1 MEIRIVFAIIRRW
14 VWLFILGIIIGAS
27 VGRLLSDRQ
36 TKSYRSSTRVQV
48 MSSANAG
55 NNVYAYFND
64 QQLAKTYA
72 QTLATRPNLDLV
84 EKQLG
89 IRVSGG
95 HIKIRNVAET
105 QLIDIN
111 VEYTNPQQAADI
123 ANTLVRVFAEETKKI
138 QASRFSEAEQSLQA
152 QIDQVDNQIQALQ
165 SQAFEVSS
173 EENEETL
180 KKAGLEIAKLQEEI
194 LFLQNEIYQLSP
206 PPPSEATWVTP
217 RLTVE
222 DQWLLNEKILR
233 LEQLQNMHDSYQQV
247 YTNLVVL
254 GSASEMGENRNSNGS
269 LQSTLALY
277 EQIRSNLLAS
287 YEDVRLARLNSTSN
301 IVQVEPAL
309 PNNSPIRPQT
319 SRDVTMGAVIGALFA
334 AMVVFLIE
342 YLDDS
347 VKTPEQITDKLNLPV
362 IGYIAKMEQK
372 NGAPFITDNPH
383 GPIAEALRT
392 MRTNIEFSGVEKPIK
407 SVLIVSPNPGEG
419 KSTIAAN
426 LSVAM
431 AQGGKRVILID
442 VDLRRPKIHL
452 IFKLLNRVGLSDFF
466 IGSVSLEDIIQRWK
480 DPNLSI
486 ITSGAIP
493 PNPADLL
500 ASNKMAG
507 VLNACK
513 KLADITIVDAPPFL
527 VTDAAILASHVDG
540 VILLVESGKTQMR
553 SCKTAVENLGRAG
566 ARIIGVVMNRIPHE
580 HSYYYGGYQFYSS
593 RYLDKYYYDNHAPNE
608 IHQKREPLLKTL
620 MGKMKNSSNAESIR

>member
-1 MEIRIVFAIIRRW
+1 
-14 VWLFILGIIIGAS
+14 
-27 VGRLLSDRQ
+27 
-36 TKSYRSSTRVQV
+36 
-48 MSSANAG
+48 
-55 NNVYAYFND
+55 
-64 QQLAKTYA
+64 
-72 QTLATRPNLDLV
+72 
-84 EKQLG
+84 
-89 IRVSGG
+89 
-95 HIKIRNVAET
+95 
-105 QLIDIN
+105 
-111 VEYTNPQQAADI
+111 
-123 ANTLVRVFAEETKKI
+123 
-138 QASRFSEAEQSLQA
+138 
-152 QIDQVDNQIQALQ
+152 
-165 SQAFEVSS
+165 
-173 EENEETL
+173 
-180 KKAGLEIAKLQEEI
+180 
-194 LFLQNEIYQLSP
+194 
-206 PPPSEATWVTP
+206 
-217 RLTVE
+217 
-222 DQWLLNEKILR
+222 
-233 LEQLQNMHDSYQQV
+233 
-247 YTNLVVL
+247 
-254 GSASEMGENRNSNGS
+254 
-269 LQSTLALY
+269 
-277 EQIRSNLLAS
+277 
-287 YEDVRLARLNSTSN
+287 
-301 IVQVEPAL
+301 
-309 PNNSPIRPQT
+309 
-319 SRDVTMGAVIGALFA
+319 
-334 AMVVFLIE
+334 
-342 YLDDS
+342 
-347 VKTPEQITDKLNLPV
+347 
-362 IGYIAKMEQK
+362 
-372 NGAPFITDNPH
+372 
-383 GPIAEALRT
+383 

-426 LSVAM
+426 LSVAI

-442 VDLRRPKIHL
+442 ADLRRPKIHR

-466 IGSVSLEDIIQRWK
+466 ISSIPLEDMIQKWK